1 MKKTTKANPQS
12 DLHLVKPVDPAPSP
26 SSRADLD
33 SFIAEGMRSYQKLQD
48 ELDHELFA
56 RTHDVNKIGALIG
69 QKQLIRGRLAA
80 VGVKVRA

>member
-1 MKKTTKANPQS
+1 MKKTAKANPQS

-33 SFIAEGMRSYQKLQD
+33 SFIAEGMRSYQRLQD

-56 RTHDVNKIGALIG
+56 RTHDVDRIGSLIG
-69 QKQLIRGRLAA
+69 QKQQLRSRLAA
-80 VGVKVRA
+80 HGVRVRI